1 MGNSKQEESEK
12 PTRTLE
18 LCIFPAPALQQEG
31 KPVPNSEQP
40 MKVQGTAAPEVLEC
54 RFIPILAIVPSWIAS
69 E

>member
-1 MGNSKQEESEK
+1 MGISKQEQREK

-31 KPVPNSEQP
+31 SNSEQP
-40 MKVQGTAAPEVLEC
+40 IKNHGIAAPEVLEY
-54 RFIPILAIVPSWIAS
+54 FIPVLAIVPNGIAS